1 MGKRVVIKW
10 GSMYVPYIIFKEA
23 LKRLVPRPSTEYVA
37 MECYRASDSSRASFS
52 ANCSVLQSRRRRGGR
67 SSNQDVVQE
76 CFGTGRGRG
85 IRRRGSKEF
94 RNYRQST
101 IGKTLLHVR
110 VSAKGDAVIIIVNR
124 SLINERCS
132 LVRLLVYLQGQ
143 STRR

>member
-1 MGKRVVIKW
+1 
-10 GSMYVPYIIFKEA
+10 MYVPYIIFKEA

-37 MECYRASDSSRASFS
+37 MECYRASVSSRASFS

-94 RNYRQST
+94 RNYRQSA

-110 VSAKGDAVIIIVNR
+110 VSAKGDAVIIIMDR